1 MKREDITGLF
11 PEATKEQVDRIL
23 NLNGEDIEHARTN
36 AGDLQ
41 NQLDAANTEL
51 AALRAGAGELERL
64 KGVEAELTQLRE
76 ANALR
81 EMREKVS
88 KATGVPVNLLTGDT
102 EEDCTA
108 WAESLKEYAKPSVY
122 PNVPNGGDPGGA
134 GGTRTTAEQFAE
146 WSEKIF

>member
-134 GGTRTTAEQFAE
+134 GGARTTAEQFAE